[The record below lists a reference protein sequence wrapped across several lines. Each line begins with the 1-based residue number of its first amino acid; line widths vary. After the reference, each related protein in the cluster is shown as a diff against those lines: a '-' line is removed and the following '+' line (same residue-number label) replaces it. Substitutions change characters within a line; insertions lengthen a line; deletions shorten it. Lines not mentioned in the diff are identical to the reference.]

1 MISTTPALSPM
12 LLSLVT
18 MVTAA
23 PRTHDTDSLRQA
35 IERRVAAVPGAVVAV
50 AWRDLETGD
59 SLDIAADSVFHAAS
73 TMKVPVMIE
82 LFRRHERGELP
93 LDGPILLRNEF
104 ASIVDGSPYALDA
117 GDDSDSALY
126 ARVGSPVPVRELMRR
141 MIDRSSNLATNAL
154 IELVGATRVTATAA
168 ALGAPGMRVL
178 RGVED
183 GKAYEA
189 GLSNTTTARAL
200 ASLMRA
206 IETRRAGDSSSTAE
220 MRAIL
225 LGQQFNDEIPAGL
238 PPGTL
243 VAHKTGSITAIRHD
257 AAIVYPPGRAPY
269 VLVILTRGIP
279 DPGAASAL
287 MADISR
293 LVWGEA
299 MGADR

>member
-1 MISTTPALSPM
+1 MLSTTTALAPM

-18 MVTAA
+18 MVTDG

-35 IERRVAAVPGAVVAV
+35 IERRVAEVPGAVVAV

-59 SLDIAADSVFHAAS
+59 SLDIASDSVFHAAS

-93 LDGPILLRNEF
+93 LDEPILLENEF
-104 ASIVDGSPYALDA
+104 ASIVDGSPYSLDA

-154 IELVGATRVTATAA
+154 IEIVGATRVTATSA

-206 IETRRAGDSSSTAE
+206 IETGRAGNSASTAA

-238 PPGTL
+238 PPGTP
-243 VAHKTGSITAIRHD
+243 VAHKTGSITAVRHD
-257 AAIVYPPGRAPY
+257 AAIVYPPDRAPY

-279 DPGAASAL
+279 DPGTASAL

-299 MGADR
+299 TGAKR